1 MKLSIMAKL
10 LTMVVAVVVLSGVSI
25 FLTSHYFMSLG
36 FDDGVALAKPD
47 TLRLLTV
54 G

>member
-25 FLTSHYFMSLG
+25 FLTSHYFMPS
-36 FDDGVALAKPD
+36 DTPTVDCSTLAMAA
-47 TLRLLTV
+47 
-54 G
+54 